1 MSRYLKYATAYFK
14 VTRFA
19 MELSAERRVKA
30 FEVIKGFVI
39 LARGIL
45 KVSKATALWDRL
57 LKKNDIVSE
66 KIVTKSIKAFT
77 RFCTQY
83 GANIRSER
91 LEFPK
96 ETKIQYS
103 EIIFI
108 DVNALLKY
116 SDDDDK
122 AAVKEYFLTLSALLT
137 KDEESLSLLN
147 TIKELRSDE
156 EQNAPGGNAVFQNFD
171 SKTLGIDT
179 STPAGEFFGGI
190 LDKVGNVFKDGGDMS
205 NPMTAIT
212 KLMSSGLMTDVT
224 QGASS
229 KINKGEL
236 NVADIFGCLQQVV
249 QKIATTTTTT
259 TTTTSKPVDEESEE
273 KSEEEG
279 ETSAKAK
286 SDEEESDEGESGAD
300 GEDESGE
307 EEEVD

>member
-1 MSRYLKYATAYFK
+1 M
-14 VTRFA
+14 
-19 MELSAERRVKA
+19 KA

-66 KIVTKSIKAFT
+66 KIITKSIKAFT

-96 ETKIQYS
+96 ETRIQYS

-116 SDDDDK
+116 SDEDDK

-147 TIKELRSDE
+147 TIKELRADE
-156 EQNAPGGNAVFQNFD
+156 EKYVPEGNVIFQNFD

-190 LDKVGNVFKDGGDMS
+190 LDKVGTVFKDGGDMS

-259 TTTTSKPVDEESEE
+259 TTTTTSKPVDEDGEEEDAEEEDAEE
-273 KSEEEG
+273 KREESEEEG
-279 ETSAKAK
+279 ESSAKAK
-286 SDEEESDEGESGAD
+286 SDEEESHEGESGAED
-300 GEDESGE
+300 GEGEEEDESGE
-307 EEEVD
+307 EEEAD

>member
-1 MSRYLKYATAYFK
+1 
-14 VTRFA
+14 

-57 LKKNDIVSE
+57 LKKNDVVSE
-66 KIVTKSIKAFT
+66 KIITKSIKAFT

-91 LEFPK
+91 LDFPK
-96 ETKIQYS
+96 ETKIRYS

-108 DVNALLKY
+108 DVNLLLKY
-116 SDDDDK
+116 SDEDDK
-122 AAVKEYFLTLSALLT
+122 VAVKEYFLTLSALLI

-147 TIKELRSDE
+147 TINSLKAADE
-156 EQNAPGGNAVFQNFD
+156 ERESAGQSQVFQNFN
-171 SKTLGIDT
+171 SKSLGIDT
-179 STPAGEFFGGI
+179 TTPAGEFFGGI

-224 QGASS
+224 SGASS
-229 KINKGEL
+229 KINNGEL
-236 NVADIFGCLQQVV
+236 SVGEIFGCLQQVV
-249 QKIATTTTTT
+249 QKIAMTNPTT
-259 TTTTSKPVDEESEE
+259 TTTTSSTADDAVVEEDEEQDEE
-273 KSEEEG
+273 EDGGDGDGGEDQGEQDEDEEENEDEEEENEDEEG
-279 ETSAKAK
+279 EG
-286 SDEEESDEGESGAD
+286 DEGE
-300 GEDESGE
+300 GE
-307 EEEVD
+307 ESVD